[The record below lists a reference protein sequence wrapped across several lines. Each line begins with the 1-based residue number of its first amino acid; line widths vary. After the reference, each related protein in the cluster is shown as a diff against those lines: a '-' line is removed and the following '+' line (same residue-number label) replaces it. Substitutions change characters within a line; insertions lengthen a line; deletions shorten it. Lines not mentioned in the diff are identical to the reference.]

1 MQLNKQQQLKR
12 AYFTFEWRR
21 KYDATN
27 WQRIMVLFFICILIL
42 VAVPLNLLGLSGP
55 TGILFTALNLGQY
68 AFTIGAL
75 SLLAFRVV
83 KLRAALASILLMV
96 QSFMVVEMLACSINP
111 TSENVVLVLGDLF
124 LSFGVIVLAL
134 AANYKILPF
143 VLVALPSSAYISCT
157 ALIDNE
163 MFTNFFP
170 LIFMSFLL
178 VPILGYMFVRNFQR
192 LETEHI
198 RMKDTERNVLD
209 VLGID
214 KEKALEFIHTK
225 KKGKINMLDFF
236 TDSAIWKLRD
246 EIERIGNEEKAA
258 LNRISAAIPGLTPSE
273 VEIVQLILHGHK
285 TSEICMMLGKEKGN
299 ITSQRTHIRAKL
311 GLTDPRADLRSA
323 LIERIERQAQ

>member
-1 MQLNKQQQLKR
+1 
-12 AYFTFEWRR
+12 
-21 KYDATN
+21 
-27 WQRIMVLFFICILIL
+27 MVLFFICILIL

-55 TGILFTALNLGQY
+55 TGIMFTALNLGQY

-96 QSFMVVEMLACSINP
+96 QSFMVVEMLTCSINP

-143 VLVALPSSAYISCT
+143 VLVALPASAYISCT

-209 VLGID
+209 ALGID

-258 LNRISAAIPGLTPSE
+258 LNRISEAIPGLTPSE
-273 VEIVQLILHGHK
+273 GEIVQLILHGHK

>member
-1 MQLNKQQQLKR
+1 
-12 AYFTFEWRR
+12 
-21 KYDATN
+21 
-27 WQRIMVLFFICILIL
+27 MVLFFICILIL

-68 AFTIGAL
+68 AFTIGVL

-96 QSFMVVEMLACSINP
+96 QSFMVVEMLTCSINP

-143 VLVALPSSAYISCT
+143 VLVALPASAYISCT

-198 RMKDTERNVLD
+198 RMKHR
-209 VLGID
+209 
-214 KEKALEFIHTK
+214 A
-225 KKGKINMLDFF
+225 
-236 TDSAIWKLRD
+236 
-246 EIERIGNEEKAA
+246 
-258 LNRISAAIPGLTPSE
+258 
-273 VEIVQLILHGHK
+273 
-285 TSEICMMLGKEKGN
+285 
-299 ITSQRTHIRAKL
+299 QRA
-311 GLTDPRADLRSA
+311 
-323 LIERIERQAQ
+323 

>member
-1 MQLNKQQQLKR
+1 
-12 AYFTFEWRR
+12 
-21 KYDATN
+21 
-27 WQRIMVLFFICILIL
+27 MVLSFTCFLIL

-55 TGILFTALNLGQY
+55 TGIMFTALNLGQY

-83 KLRAALASILLMV
+83 KLRTALASILLMV

-143 VLVALPSSAYISCT
+143 VLVALPASAYISCT

-209 VLGID
+209 ALGID

-236 TDSAIWKLRD
+236 
-246 EIERIGNEEKAA
+246 
-258 LNRISAAIPGLTPSE
+258 LTSSTCHPKF
-273 VEIVQLILHGHK
+273 V
-285 TSEICMMLGKEKGN
+285 GKERCN
-299 ITSQRTHIRAKL
+299 ALMTFHEHCF
-311 GLTDPRADLRSA
+311 ADCLLVLRKVY
-323 LIERIERQAQ
+323 LYCYDCLCERQHFVDAHPDL

>member
-1 MQLNKQQQLKR
+1 
-12 AYFTFEWRR
+12 
-21 KYDATN
+21 
-27 WQRIMVLFFICILIL
+27 MVLSFTCFLIL

-55 TGILFTALNLGQY
+55 TGIMFTALNLGQY

-83 KLRAALASILLMV
+83 KLRTALASILLMV

-143 VLVALPSSAYISCT
+143 VLVALPASAYISCT

-163 MFTNFFP
+163 LFTNFFP

-209 VLGID
+209 ALGID

-225 KKGKINMLDFF
+225 KKAKSICSTSLLTLLSGSCATRLSV
-236 TDSAIWKLRD
+236 SATRKKLRST
-246 EIERIGNEEKAA
+246 G
-258 LNRISAAIPGLTPSE
+258 
-273 VEIVQLILHGHK
+273 
-285 TSEICMMLGKEKGN
+285 
-299 ITSQRTHIRAKL
+299 SQRQSP
-311 GLTDPRADLRSA
+311 G
-323 LIERIERQAQ
+323 

>member
-1 MQLNKQQQLKR
+1 
-12 AYFTFEWRR
+12 
-21 KYDATN
+21 
-27 WQRIMVLFFICILIL
+27 MVLFFICILIL

-55 TGILFTALNLGQY
+55 TGIMFTALNLGQY
-68 AFTIGAL
+68 AFTIGVL

-96 QSFMVVEMLACSINP
+96 QSFMVVEMLTCSINP

-143 VLVALPSSAYISCT
+143 VLVALPASAYVSCT

-209 VLGID
+209 ALGID

-225 KKGKINMLDFF
+225 KKAKSICSTSLPTLLSGSCATRLSV
-236 TDSAIWKLRD
+236 SATRKKLHSTGFQRQ
-246 EIERIGNEEKAA
+246 
-258 LNRISAAIPGLTPSE
+258 SPG
-273 VEIVQLILHGHK
+273 
-285 TSEICMMLGKEKGN
+285 
-299 ITSQRTHIRAKL
+299 
-311 GLTDPRADLRSA
+311 
-323 LIERIERQAQ
+323 

>member
-96 QSFMVVEMLACSINP
+96 QSFMVVEMLVCSINP

-143 VLVALPSSAYISCT
+143 VLVALPASAYISCT

-209 VLGID
+209 
-214 KEKALEFIHTK
+214 
-225 KKGKINMLDFF
+225 
-236 TDSAIWKLRD
+236 D

>member
-1 MQLNKQQQLKR
+1 
-12 AYFTFEWRR
+12 
-21 KYDATN
+21 
-27 WQRIMVLFFICILIL
+27 MVLFFICILIL

-55 TGILFTALNLGQY
+55 TGIMFTALNLGQY
-68 AFTIGAL
+68 AFTIGVL

-143 VLVALPSSAYISCT
+143 VLVALPASAYILCT

-209 VLGID
+209 ALGID

>member
-68 AFTIGAL
+68 AFTIGVL

-96 QSFMVVEMLACSINP
+96 QSFMVVEMLTCSINP

-143 VLVALPSSAYISCT
+143 VLVALPASAYISCT

-198 RMKDTERNVLD
+198 RMKDTE
-209 VLGID
+209 
-214 KEKALEFIHTK
+214 
-225 KKGKINMLDFF
+225 
-236 TDSAIWKLRD
+236 RD

>member
-1 MQLNKQQQLKR
+1 
-12 AYFTFEWRR
+12 
-21 KYDATN
+21 
-27 WQRIMVLFFICILIL
+27 MVLSFTCFLIL

-55 TGILFTALNLGQY
+55 TGIMFTALNLGQY

-83 KLRAALASILLMV
+83 KLRTALASILLMV

-134 AANYKILPF
+134 AANY
-143 VLVALPSSAYISCT
+143 
-157 ALIDNE
+157 NE

-178 VPILGYMFVRNFQR
+178 VPLLGYMFVRNFQR

-209 VLGID
+209 ALGID

-258 LNRISAAIPGLTPSE
+258 LNRISEAIPGLTPSE

>member
-1 MQLNKQQQLKR
+1 
-12 AYFTFEWRR
+12 
-21 KYDATN
+21 
-27 WQRIMVLFFICILIL
+27 MVLFFICILIL

-55 TGILFTALNLGQY
+55 TGIMFTALNLGQY

-143 VLVALPSSAYISCT
+143 VLVALPASAYISCT

-198 RMKDTERNVLD
+198 RMKDTE
-209 VLGID
+209 
-214 KEKALEFIHTK
+214 
-225 KKGKINMLDFF
+225 
-236 TDSAIWKLRD
+236 RD

>member
-1 MQLNKQQQLKR
+1 
-12 AYFTFEWRR
+12 
-21 KYDATN
+21 
-27 WQRIMVLFFICILIL
+27 MVLFFICILIL

-96 QSFMVVEMLACSINP
+96 QSFMVVEMLVCSINP

-143 VLVALPSSAYISCT
+143 VLVALPASAYISCT

-209 VLGID
+209 ALGID

-225 KKGKINMLDFF
+225 K
-236 TDSAIWKLRD
+236 
-246 EIERIGNEEKAA
+246 
-258 LNRISAAIPGLTPSE
+258 
-273 VEIVQLILHGHK
+273 
-285 TSEICMMLGKEKGN
+285 KGN

>member
-1 MQLNKQQQLKR
+1 MSDEVR
-12 AYFTFEWRR
+12 
-21 KYDATN
+21 
-27 WQRIMVLFFICILIL
+27 
-42 VAVPLNLLGLSGP
+42 
-55 TGILFTALNLGQY
+55 
-68 AFTIGAL
+68 
-75 SLLAFRVV
+75 
-83 KLRAALASILLMV
+83 
-96 QSFMVVEMLACSINP
+96 CSINP

-143 VLVALPSSAYISCT
+143 VLVALPASAYISCT

-209 VLGID
+209 ALGID

-236 TDSAIWKLRD
+236 LTSSSCHPKFFIKEFGDFLM
-246 EIERIGNEEKAA
+246 
-258 LNRISAAIPGLTPSE
+258 PCHQHGLG
-273 VEIVQLILHGHK
+273 VNLLVQ
-285 TSEICMMLGKEKGN
+285 
-299 ITSQRTHIRAKL
+299 R
-311 GLTDPRADLRSA
+311 
-323 LIERIERQAQ
+323 

>member
-1 MQLNKQQQLKR
+1 MP
-12 AYFTFEWRR
+12 A
-21 KYDATN
+21 
-27 WQRIMVLFFICILIL
+27 
-42 VAVPLNLLGLSGP
+42 
-55 TGILFTALNLGQY
+55 
-68 AFTIGAL
+68 
-75 SLLAFRVV
+75 
-83 KLRAALASILLMV
+83 
-96 QSFMVVEMLACSINP
+96 
-111 TSENVVLVLGDLF
+111 
-124 LSFGVIVLAL
+124 
-134 AANYKILPF
+134 
-143 VLVALPSSAYISCT
+143 SAYISCT

-209 VLGID
+209 ALGID

>member
-1 MQLNKQQQLKR
+1 
-12 AYFTFEWRR
+12 
-21 KYDATN
+21 
-27 WQRIMVLFFICILIL
+27 MVLSFTCFLIL

-75 SLLAFRVV
+75 SLLTFRVV

-143 VLVALPSSAYISCT
+143 VLVALPASAYISCT

-198 RMKDTERNVLD
+198 RMKDTE
-209 VLGID
+209 
-214 KEKALEFIHTK
+214 
-225 KKGKINMLDFF
+225 
-236 TDSAIWKLRD
+236 RD